1 MKVLDAAGARPDLP
15 VAEGFQQA
23 LLEPLHHC
31 PSIHGEDGV
40 GDLQP
45 PLQESSRT
53 PHTEHAVQL
62 LLKTLHAAPKEPG
75 LVVIALG
82 PLTNIAVAIRTDPA
96 VWHKKCSK
104 LVWMGG
110 AVSIGGNS
118 TAWGEANAFC
128 DPEAAQIVLSSGL
141 NIMMY
146 PWDVFTKPAFS
157 KQELEE
163 MGLPDVDAES
173 EKKLRDGCPPW
184 SHLASRLL
192 HGLMHIF
199 QATSATIGD
208 AGAVASLVCPDAVT
222 IKRMHIEVE
231 LHGQSTRG
239 MTVADQRPFPGEVQR
254 QREANIDVVVDI
266 DASKLKE
273 LYARCVLKE
282 RRLEA
287 TTGGYN
293 T

>member
-1 MKVLDAAGARPDLP
+1 MSSARAAKFNVIMDVDTGVDDAMALLLATRCPDINLLAVTCVQGNTPVHRAVKNTMKVLDAAGARPDLP

-173 EKKLRDGCPPW
+173 EKKLRNG
-184 SHLASRLL
+184 
-192 HGLMHIF
+192 F
-199 QATSATIGD
+199 
-208 AGAVASLVCPDAVT
+208 
-222 IKRMHIEVE
+222 
-231 LHGQSTRG
+231 
-239 MTVADQRPFPGEVQR
+239 
-254 QREANIDVVVDI
+254 
-266 DASKLKE
+266 
-273 LYARCVLKE
+273 ARC
-282 RRLEA
+282 
-287 TTGGYN
+287 
-293 T
+293 